1 MIIREVCKI
10 APLSCAYLRRATI
23 TLRTFRLIY
32 HEKAKGWGGG
42 GKGKRGLHYYTIR
55 ETYANWFHDFF
66 CNALWKIS
74 SNTTKPTILRQ
85 KIILIHSLPFISKS
99 CWQVHCSD
107 QFCFLHPSWKV
118 KFKGTKQYS
127 KIKKGHLL
135 VRTPFNVKCMLK
147 SIRVWSVL
155 TTLSISPT
163 LKHSSYTHCT
173 NDSQDNPTAWRSQCG
188 RANGKR

>member
-1 MIIREVCKI
+1 MSDDHQGSMQNCPIELRISSESHDHI
-10 APLSCAYLRRATI
+10 TNLSSNLPWEGEGVRR
-23 TLRTFRLIY
+23 
-32 HEKAKGWGGG
+32 GGG
-42 GKGKRGLHYYTIR
+42 R
-55 ETYANWFHDFF
+55 EKEDFTTTQSEKHMPTDFMIFF

-74 SNTTKPTILRQ
+74 LNTTKPTILRQ

-163 LKHSSYTHCT
+163 LKHSSYTHST
-173 NDSQDNPTAWRSQCG
+173 NDS
-188 RANGKR
+188 